1 MPTINTNKHPLP
13 IQSAFELRQEAALMK
28 NKKIIG
34 LVTSIVDGNT
44 FELSVHSQNG
54 SSNHIKHIEKIR
66 IHGMD
71 KPAASTLSG
80 ILAKLELEKQIVGR
94 TLECE
99 IIERDDTN
107 QIIAFVPTKYLKS
120 PFTFNPD
127 SNA

>member
-1 MPTINTNKHPLP
+1 
-13 IQSAFELRQEAALMK
+13 MK

-54 SSNHIKHIEKIR
+54 SLNHIKHIEKIR